1 MTQLIECI
9 PNFSEARR
17 PEVVDQIVEALTS
30 VDEVHLLDR
39 SSDLDHNRT
48 VLTFAG
54 PPQAVEEAAF
64 RAIKTAAELI
74 DLNKHTGEHPRIGA
88 TDVCPF
94 VPLTDV
100 SMDECVAIAKRLGQ
114 RVGDELGIPVYLY
127 EQAATRPE
135 RANLENIRR
144 GQFEGL
150 KQEIATNP
158 DRMPDYGPSA
168 LGPAGATVIG
178 ARNYLIAYNVYLTTE
193 DVEIAKRIAKTIR
206 HSSGGLRY
214 VKALGLLVEGR
225 AQVSINLTDY
235 HKTHIALVVETIRR
249 EAQRYGVGIHHSEV
263 VGLVPQEA
271 LVDTAVWYTQLDAF
285 DKEQILE
292 ARLYAASASNQTR
305 NCPSFV
311 DELAAPTP
319 TPGGGSA
326 AAYSAAMGA
335 GLVTMVTGLTIGK
348 KKYAEVEAQMQ
359 AIRVHAEKLREELT
373 YAVEDD
379 AGAFEAV
386 MGAYRLPKDTPE
398 QEAARNASI
407 QSATLNA
414 AHVPLHVA
422 EDAVKVME
430 LALMCI
436 ESANLNA
443 ISDAA
448 SAAAMAK
455 AGLTAAGYN
464 VRINVAALSD
474 PVAGEHFIDQIRELE
489 SQAVEIEKSIR
500 EKMQERGKFSLE

>member
-1 MTQLIECI
+1 MPKLVECI

-17 PEVVDQIVEALTS
+17 PEIVDQIETAVTS
-30 VDEVHLLDR
+30 VDEVYLLDR

-54 PPQAVEEAAF
+54 PPHAVEKAAF

-74 DLNKHTGEHPRIGA
+74 NLDNHTGEHPRIGA

-94 VPLTDV
+94 VPLNDV
-100 SMDECVAIAKRLGQ
+100 SMDECVEIAQRLGK
-114 RVGDELGIPVYLY
+114 RVGEELNIPVYLY
-127 EQAATRPE
+127 EEAATRPE
-135 RANLENIRR
+135 RVNLASIRK
-144 GQFEGL
+144 GEYEGL
-150 KQEIATNP
+150 KEEIASNP
-158 DRMPDYGPSA
+158 DRKPDFGPSE
-168 LGPAGATVIG
+168 LGSAGATVLG
-178 ARNYLIAYNVYLTTE
+178 ARNYLIAYNVYLTSD
-193 DVEIAKRIAKTIR
+193 DVEIAKKIAKTIR

-225 AQVSINLTDY
+225 AQVSMNLTDY
-235 HKTHIALVVETIRR
+235 RKTPIALVVETIRR
-249 EAQRYGVGIHHSEV
+249 EAQRYGVGVHHSEL
-263 VGLVPQEA
+263 VGMIPQDA
-271 LVDTAVWYTQLDAF
+271 LVDAAVWYTQLDAF
-285 DKEQILE
+285 DKGQILE
-292 ARLYAASASNQTR
+292 SRLYAATASNQTR
-305 NCPSFV
+305 DCPSFI

-335 GLVTMVTGLTIGK
+335 GLVAMVAGVTMGK
-348 KKYAEVEAQMQ
+348 KKYADVEAQMQ
-359 AIRVHAEKLREELT
+359 AVRVHAEKLREDLT
-373 YAVEDD
+373 YAVDDD

-386 MGAYRLPKDTPE
+386 MGAFRLPKDTPE
-398 QEAARNASI
+398 QKAARKSSI

-422 EDAVKVME
+422 EGAVKVME
-430 LALMCI
+430 LALRCV
-436 ESANLNA
+436 EAANVNA

-464 VRINVAALSD
+464 VRINVAGLPD
-474 PVAGEHFIDQIRELE
+474 PSAGEQFLSQVRELE
-489 SQAVEIEKSIR
+489 AQAIELEEDIR
-500 EKMQERGKFSLE
+500 QKMQERGGFSIE

>member
-1 MTQLIECI
+1 MPKLVECI

-17 PEVVDQIVEALTS
+17 PEVIDQIVSAITS

-39 SSDLDHNRT
+39 SSDMDHNRT

-54 PPQAVEEAAF
+54 PPHAVEDAAY

-74 DLNKHTGEHPRIGA
+74 DMNKHIGEHPRMGA

-114 RVGDELGIPVYLY
+114 RVGNELGIPVYLY
-127 EQAATRPE
+127 EEAASHPD
-135 RANLENIRR
+135 RADLAAIRK
-144 GQFEGL
+144 GEYEGI
-150 KQEIATNP
+150 KEEIESNP
-158 DRMPDYGPSA
+158 DRKPDFGPSK

-178 ARNYLIAYNVYLTTE
+178 ARRYLIAYNVYLTS
-193 DVEIAKRIAKTIR
+193 DNVEIAKKIAKTIR

-225 AQVSINLTDY
+225 AQVSMNLTDY
-235 HKTHIALVVETIRR
+235 RKTPLALVVETIRR
-249 EAQRYGVGIHHSEV
+249 EAQRYGVSIHHSEL
-263 VGLVPQEA
+263 VGLIPQEA
-271 LVDTAVWYTQLDAF
+271 LVDSAVWYTQLDAF
-285 DKEQILE
+285 DKHQILE
-292 ARLYAASASNQTR
+292 SRLYAGFASNGTQ
-305 NCPSFV
+305 NCPSFI

-326 AAYSAAMGA
+326 AAFSAAMGA
-335 GLVTMVTGLTIGK
+335 GLVAMVAGLTIGK
-348 KKYAEVEAQMQ
+348 KKYADVEAQMQ
-359 AIRVHAEKLREELT
+359 AVRVHAEKLREELT
-373 YAVEDD
+373 YAVDDD

-398 QEAARNASI
+398 EKAARKNSI

-422 EDAVKVME
+422 EDAIKVME
-430 LALMCI
+430 LALMCV
-436 ESANLNA
+436 ESANVNA

-448 SAAAMAK
+448 VGATMAK

-464 VRINVAALSD
+464 VRINVESLPEPS
-474 PVAGEHFIDQIRELE
+474 AGEQYLSQIRELE
-489 SQAVEIEKSIR
+489 TQAAELEKSIR
-500 EKMQERGKFSLE
+500 KKIAERGGFSLE